1 MSIAEK
7 IQAAEQA
14 LNASKDQLTEITKS
28 LESSSDESLVAQ
40 IEELSGQVETQAKSL
55 ETLRKAEAALAT
67 KSVAAANIVTAKHLG
82 AKADADLFF
91 KSIAAVA
98 EAHTKRTSVDQVLA
112 NRFSNDDHI
121 VAVTK
126 AISNPAMT
134 NVSGWAQELVRDTYA
149 AFMDTLKPESVIPRI
164 GMNQY
169 SFDGFQSIKIPM
181 RAATPRLDG
190 AFRAE
195 GAPIPVKQMGFASKV
210 LTPKSMGVISTFS
223 NELFE
228 RSTPNILDV
237 IRSAIITDTA
247 EALDAKF
254 LSADAAVAG
263 ISPEG
268 SQNGILAADTAV
280 SLGTD
285 VASITADLRGRLQ
298 RMASLNLGKRPVWV
312 MNPARAWGLQLATNA
327 VGAVAYPE
335 MANGTLIGAPVI
347 TSTTVPAGVVFLF
360 DAAELYFAGGAPRFV
375 GTDVATLHME
385 DTTPAAINGSVAASP
400 VRSLYQTN
408 TAAIRAMWEL
418 DWAFN
423 RAGCTQ
429 TITGVEW

>member
-1 MSIAEK
+1 MSIAEN
-7 IQAAEQA
+7 IQAAEQK
-14 LNASKDQLTEITKS
+14 LNASKDQLNELTKS
-28 LESSSDESLVAQ
+28 LETNSDESVLVQ
-40 IEELSGQVETQAKSL
+40 IEEVSEQVEAQAKSL
-55 ETLRKAEAALAT
+55 STLRKAESALAT
-67 KSVAAANIVTAKHLG
+67 KSVAAAQTVQAKHLG
-82 AKADADLFF
+82 SKANADLMF

-98 EAHTKRTSVDQVLA
+98 EAHVKRVSLDSVLA
-112 NRFSNDDHI
+112 DRFGSDDSI

-126 AISNPAMT
+126 AISAPAQT
-134 NVSGWAQELVRDTYA
+134 NVSGWAQELVRDTYG
-149 AFMDTLKPESVIPRI
+149 AFMDTLKAESVIPRI

-169 SFDGFQSIKIPM
+169 SFDGFNSIKIPM
-181 RAATPRLDG
+181 RAATPNVAG

-195 GAPIPVKQMGFASKV
+195 SAPIPVKQMGFTSKV

-228 RSTPNILDV
+228 RSTPNILDI

-254 LSADAAVAG
+254 LSADAAVPG

-268 SQNGILAADTAV
+268 AQSGILALDTAV
-280 SLGTD
+280 SAGED

-298 RMASLNLGKRPVWV
+298 RMASLNLGKKPVWV

-327 VGAVAYPE
+327 VGAVAFPE

-347 TSTTVPAGVVFLF
+347 TSTTVPADVVFLF

-385 DTTPAAINGSVAASP
+385 DTTPLAIHGSVAASP

-408 TAAIRAMWEL
+408 TAAIRAMWDL

-423 RAGCTQ
+423 RSGCTQ
-429 TITGVEW
+429 SITGVSW

>member
-1 MSIAEK
+1 MSISEK
-7 IQAAEQA
+7 IVAAEQK
-14 LNASKDQLTEITKS
+14 LNASKDQLVEATKS
-28 LESSSDESLVAQ
+28 LDAGEDSAIHQV
-40 IEELSGQVETQAKSL
+40 EELANQVETEAKSL
-55 ETLRKAEAALAT
+55 ETLRKAESALAV
-67 KSVAAANIVTAKHLG
+67 KSIPVANIVQAKHMG
-82 AKADADLFF
+82 NKANADLMF
-91 KSIAAVA
+91 KAIAAVA
-98 EAHTKRTSVDQVLA
+98 EAHVKRVSLDSVLSTRYGSDEQVT
-112 NRFSNDDHI
+112 
-121 VAVTK
+121 AVTK
-126 AISNPAMT
+126 AASAPALT
-134 NVSGWAQELVRDTYA
+134 NVSGWAQELVRDTYG

-181 RAATPRLDG
+181 RAATPNLAG

-195 GAPIPVKQMGFASKV
+195 AAPIPVKQMGFTSKV

-228 RSTPNILDV
+228 RSTPNILDI

-247 EALDAKF
+247 EALDAAF
-254 LSADAAVAG
+254 LSANPAVPG

-268 SQNGILAADTAV
+268 AQDGILPADTAV
-280 SLGTD
+280 SGGVTVD
-285 VASITADLRGRLQ
+285 KITADLRGRLQ
-298 RMASLNLGKRPVWV
+298 RMASLNLGRRPVWV

-327 VGAVAYPE
+327 VGTVAFPE
-335 MANGTLIGAPVI
+335 MASGTLIGAPVI
-347 TSTTVPAGVVFLF
+347 TSTTVPADVVFLF

-385 DTTPAAINGSVAASP
+385 NSAPGPINGSTP

-423 RAGCTQ
+423 REGCTQ
-429 TITGVEW
+429 TITGVAW